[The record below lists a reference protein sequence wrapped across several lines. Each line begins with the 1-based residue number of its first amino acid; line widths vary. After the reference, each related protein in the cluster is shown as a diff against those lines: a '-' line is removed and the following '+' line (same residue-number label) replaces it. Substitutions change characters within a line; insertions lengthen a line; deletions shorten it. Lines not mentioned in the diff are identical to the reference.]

1 MIDEYLSNLKSDYY
15 NEKDDELQQDF
26 DQLRI
31 VSQTNIR
38 LRKDNIYQDFE
49 MEEERIRSKFI
60 LNLQDLRE

>member
-26 DQLRI
+26 DQLWI